1 MCLTTESRAKIFISI
16 IEKVL
21 LKYEYA
27 KESIYSFN
35 KHMLLQMILLF
46 ISIIENVLLKYE
58 YAKESIYSFNKHML
72 LQMRHCP
79 FEMT

>member
-1 MCLTTESRAKIFISI
+1 MSQTSLCLTTESRAKIFVSI
-16 IEKVL
+16 IEK
-21 LKYEYA
+21 
-27 KESIYSFN
+27 
-35 KHMLLQMILLF
+35 
-46 ISIIENVLLKYE
+46 VLLKYE